1 MSNYIPGFYGDL
13 ALAVAPPEGLSMRND
28 LYFYSGDARGTVRS
42 TQLEL
47 DVEVTLLFDYLTFLY
62 NPGVEL
68 FGGSLA
74 FGATAVLGSADI
86 DAAVAADQQSLR
98 VEDDTVNIGDLTLAA
113 NVYWPRDKWNFLWAT
128 YVVAP
133 VGSYDVDDLA
143 NSGLNYWTFE
153 TDFMATYFDPDKGRD
168 YSVVVGYGYNT
179 ENDDTDYKSGDE
191 FHVDF
196 VLNQFLSEK
205 FAVGINGF
213 FYRQLSGDSGDGALL
228 GSFKGEASGIGPA
241 MYYIANLGG
250 RDVAFT
256 TKWISEFDTKNR
268 LDGDH
273 VFASFA
279 MSF

>member
-28 LYFYSGDARGTVRS
+28 IYYYSGDANGTVRS

-47 DVEVTLLFDYLTFLY
+47 DVDVTLVYDYLTFLY

-68 FGGSLA
+68 FGGSFA
-74 FGATAVLGSADI
+74 FGATAVVGNVDI
-86 DAAVAADQQSLR
+86 EATVVAGTQSLR
-98 VEDDTVNIGDLTLAA
+98 VEDDTLGLGDLTLAA
-113 NVYWPRDKWNFLWAT
+113 NIYWPRDKWNFLWAT

-133 VGSYDVDDLA
+133 TGSYDVDDVA

-153 TDFMATYFDPDKGRD
+153 MDFMANYFDPDKGRD
-168 YSVVVGYGYNT
+168 YSIVVGYGYNT

-205 FAVGINGF
+205 FAVGVTGF

-228 GSFKGEASGIGPA
+228 GSFKGEAAGIGPA
-241 MYYIANLGG
+241 MYYVANLGG

-256 TKWISEFDTKNR
+256 AKWLSEFDTRNR